1 LKEFGKVGGMIDRRI
16 GVKGQPTTSADAML
30 RRHIIEKLLEYHF
43 RVLPTTILF
52 TLLQLQRQMETLGTE
67 APNASDEFLNK
78 SVGAMKASFDDEL
91 GGLSADIVDSEL
103 FAGGLLSA
111 VKPESRR
118 SGHDSLLEKIAATK
132 EQRLKRVEENEEQRK
147 KLKNADTEWS
157 KKVRFM
163 LEKLANLKPKNT
175 KTAAKM
181 ENSKREV
188 LSLLNKLSSA
198 KTVPPTGARVE
209 TEAVKTEKLLANL
222 ESIVA
227 HKLEFSEQSTASAQP
242 KQTKT
247 EDVLLRLLCRMT
259 AYQAPAVA
267 YIADLLSRLAPHNLT
282 EMVRGLLL
290 AHILLEMIQSKISP
304 PDEKPS
310 DRFVRMQRLKGIFVP
325 ELVQF
330 LTRLWTT
337 LKTSPDSP
345 NLLQLDQPMC
355 SVEEYVYSQLD
366 VRVCTG
372 QKVIQAEEESIY
384 RLRCLHRLVCLSRT
398 LLEAYTSIAYLPNP
412 ALQQVFSSMS
422 ACLDDVSGSNYM
434 SLIPAGLRTSIRQ
447 LLDALH
453 VLNSQTQ
460 PAAIVPADEVSL
472 VLADKMAT
480 PQALQKFH
488 PFRSVSHIVRIDA
501 RRPKK
506 RSAKVE
512 LRQKLAKEKR
522 GAIRELRRDARF
534 LANYDLQKT
543 KARYELPF
551 EYTSDEFYPAKPEAL
566 TSLPSLFRRHL
577 QISEVARITLYRD
590 SAGASYRVKPD
601 DRDFLR
607 PFFNSQK

>member
-1 LKEFGKVGGMIDRRI
+1 DNPLPSVNTLKEIMTKFRNKVSHRQKSKTMLKKTNKMKSKGNSREHVLSRELKEFGKVGGMIDRRI

-30 RRHIIEKLLEYHF
+30 RRHIIEKL
-43 RVLPTTILF
+43 
-52 TLLQLQRQMETLGTE
+52 RQMETLGTE

-242 KQTKT
+242 EQTKT

-434 SLIPAGLRTSIRQ
+434 SLLPAGLRTSIRQ

-480 PQALQKFH
+480 PQALQKVGLVPQLEPQFDEK
-488 PFRSVSHIVRIDA
+488 IDA

-543 KARYELPF
+543 KA
-551 EYTSDEFYPAKPEAL
+551 SDEIRKKKTQA
-566 TSLPSLFRRHL
+566 
-577 QISEVARITLYRD
+577 II
-590 SAGASYRVKPD
+590 
-601 DRDFLR
+601 
-607 PFFNSQK
+607 NSMRSIE